1 MSVEV
6 AAMPDK
12 RHVAASFSRAARSY
26 DAAADLQRDVG
37 HHLLALLP
45 ALDVERWLDLGCGT
59 GYFTRALAQRFGT
72 AGVGLDLAEGML
84 RHARPNGGAQ
94 HWVCAD
100 AERLPVAAASTD
112 LVFSSLALQ
121 WCGDF
126 DAVLRGT
133 RHALR
138 TGGVLAF
145 SSLSAGTLSELQSS
159 WQRVDGFVHVN
170 RFRPFEAYQRSCAR
184 TGWQTVTLEQQ
195 AHTVYFN
202 DVRTLMQSL
211 KSIGAQNRNEGR
223 PDGLSGRRRL
233 LALAD
238 AYEDLRTAH
247 GLPLTYQV
255 VYGILRKEQ

>member
-1 MSVEV
+1 MSVEA

-12 RHVAASFSRAARSY
+12 RRVAASFSRAAHSY

-37 HHLLALLP
+37 QHLLELLP
-45 ALDVERWLDLGCGT
+45 ALDVGRWLDLGCGT
-59 GYFTRALAQRFGT
+59 GYFTRALAQRFGGT
-72 AGVGLDLAEGML
+72 GIGLDLAEGML
-84 RHARPNGGAQ
+84 RHARPGGGAG

-100 AERLPVAAASTD
+100 AERLPLVAASTD

-121 WCGDF
+121 WCSAF

-133 RHALR
+133 RQALR
-138 TGGVLAF
+138 PGGVLAF
-145 SSLSAGTLSELQSS
+145 SSLCVGTLHELQAS

-170 RFRPFEAYQRSCAR
+170 RFRAFEAYQRSCAG
-184 TGWQTVTLEQQ
+184 TGWQTVALEQR

-202 DVRTLMQSL
+202 DVRALMHSL
-211 KSIGAQNRNEGR
+211 KAIGAQNRNEGR

-238 AYEDLRTAH
+238 AYEDFRTDR

-255 VYGILRKEQ
+255 VYGVLRKEQ